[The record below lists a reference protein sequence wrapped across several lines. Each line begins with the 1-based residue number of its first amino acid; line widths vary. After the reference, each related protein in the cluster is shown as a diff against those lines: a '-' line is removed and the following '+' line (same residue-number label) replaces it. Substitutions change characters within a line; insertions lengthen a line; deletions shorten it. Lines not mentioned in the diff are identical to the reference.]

1 MMSFWS
7 FLLLCAAAMGTSRA
21 CSCMSDFIPAHEAY
35 SSPAEVFFRQPFVFT
50 GKVLSVQPVD
60 GRPGEQSEY
69 CAAPPAAH
77 DKRWGNPCTGDYA
90 GHFDRWNRCGR
101 KHVAEVQVTHGLQGI
116 AKGETFRYNCTLAS
130 CGDCSPPCPEVGA
143 EVLDG
148 TPAGGATS
156 FCGSRRC
163 ELGGWDAYSCQH
175 LLKAL
180 QQKRPAESRKL
191 QVSLP
196 VAFSTLTANQYF
208 RDQLLKALVRDVLD
222 ALNLSKFDIKS
233 ANLVGDPH
241 RSVSVTPYAV
251 LPSSLFEIVFYMP
264 KQKDVDTVESN
275 LRELFSVPF
284 SWKEGWDVVRRL
296 CLDGPCPQCQTTCVE
311 SSQTSLVSIGLPI
324 FA

>member
-1 MMSFWS
+1 
-7 FLLLCAAAMGTSRA
+7 MGTSRA

-101 KHVAEVQVTHGLQGI
+101 KHVAEVQV
-116 AKGETFRYNCTLAS
+116 
-130 CGDCSPPCPEVGA
+130 GA

-163 ELGGWDAYSCQH
+163 ELGGWDAYSCQQ

-208 RDQLLKALVRDVLD
+208 RGQLLKALVRDVLD
-222 ALNLSKFDIKS
+222 ALNLSKFDI
-233 ANLVGDPH
+233 
-241 RSVSVTPYAV
+241 
-251 LPSSLFEIVFYMP
+251 
-264 KQKDVDTVESN
+264 
-275 LRELFSVPF
+275 
-284 SWKEGWDVVRRL
+284 
-296 CLDGPCPQCQTTCVE
+296 
-311 SSQTSLVSIGLPI
+311 
-324 FA
+324 